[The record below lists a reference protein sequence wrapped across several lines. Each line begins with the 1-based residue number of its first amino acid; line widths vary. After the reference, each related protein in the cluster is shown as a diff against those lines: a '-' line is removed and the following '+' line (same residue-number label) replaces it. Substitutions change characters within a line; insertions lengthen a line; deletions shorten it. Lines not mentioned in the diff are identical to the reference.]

1 MTESAETIKGN
12 STRPQNTDT
21 AALLDAWAHR
31 YRRALLRYFQK
42 RAWTTAAVDLEDL
55 VQEVFLRLAHRSDLG
70 TIERADR
77 YLFST
82 AASVLND
89 RWRRDAV
96 RTVDTHESF
105 DETLHGLADF
115 PPERVLIG
123 QEFVEALISAMEE
136 LPERTRT
143 AFALYHF
150 EEFPHARIASQLGMA
165 ISTVEKHMARA
176 NAHLLRRL
184 GRLR

>member
-1 MTESAETIKGN
+1 MAENAETIKGN
-12 STRPQNTDT
+12 STSSQTTDT
-21 AALLDAWAHR
+21 AALLDAWARR
-31 YRRALLRYFQK
+31 YRRALFRYFRK
-42 RAWTTAAVDLEDL
+42 RTRTSTDLEDL

-82 AASVLND
+82 ATSVLND
-89 RWRRDAV
+89 RWRRDTA
-96 RTVDTHESF
+96 RATDTHEPF

-123 QEFVEALISAMEE
+123 QEFVEALIAAMDE

-143 AFALYHF
+143 VFALYHF

-184 GRLR
+184 GPPP